1 VGSFQTTLR
10 RMTIASAAGTKAAP
24 KTTEWFDLDSS
35 MSVLATKVP
44 KTPPIVDADW
54 FNANARPRHRRS
66 ERSESSASVGA
77 PRTPLAT
84 RSRILVSHRK
94 KKVELVPTSA
104 GSRGAT
110 ANMGFTSSVM
120 AAPTAMTATREKASL
135 ATPARTLDEEAQKMA
150 VPSSSPILVLLMPS
164 SSRMKTGS
172 TEYTIRLPMLHRK
185 PVVAVPARRTPCCL
199 DIVGAASSRPEAAAA
214 SPSSGTS
221 PPRGEECGN
230 SFTLSCIIASTLLP
244 ARPTRS
250 SHASSAPPQSPIP
263 QSTAQPGRPGCPG

>member
-1 VGSFQTTLR
+1 
-10 RMTIASAAGTKAAP
+10 
-24 KTTEWFDLDSS
+24 

-44 KTPPIVDADW
+44 RTPPIVEADW
-54 FNANARPRHRRS
+54 FSANARPRHRRP
-66 ERSESSASVGA
+66 ERSERSASVGA

-84 RSRILVSHRK
+84 RSSTLVSHRK
-94 KKVELVPTSA
+94 RKVELVPTTA

-120 AAPTAMTATREKASL
+120 AAPTAMTATRENASL

-185 PVVAVPARRTPCCL
+185 PVAAVPARRTPCCFVIAG
-199 DIVGAASSRPEAAAA
+199 DCSSRAASGPHRQYC
-214 SPSSGTS
+214 PSTGTS
-221 PPRGEECGN
+221 PWRGEACGN
-230 SFTLSCIIASTLLP
+230 LDLLSCIMASTLLP

-263 QSTAQPGRPGCPG
+263 QSTAHPGRPGCPG